1 MAKDLKQE
9 FLQLRINK
17 ARDEIAQVL
26 KKYDLLLSAELNYA
40 QGGLLPII
48 KLVEKNQERNK
59 MSDEPQVQTPAETTP
74 EVAEAPAVEEAATE
88 STPVEEVTATE
99 TAPEP
104 EAV

>member
-26 KKYDLLLSAELNYA
+26 KKYDLLLSAELSYA
-40 QGGLLPII
+40 QGGIVPII

-59 MSDEPQVQTPAETTP
+59 MSEEPQVQKLLPP
-74 EVAEAPAVEEAATE
+74 PVEVAEAPAVEEAAT
-88 STPVEEVTATE
+88 PVESAPEAVEEIA
-99 TAPEP
+99 APEP
-104 EAV
+104 KAE